1 MICDDGAGFRLAR
14 AHHEKMRC
22 RLASFVVT
30 ALFLACSSD
39 ATTTPGVPG
48 TGDGGVGVDSSSSAP
63 PLGQDQH
70 GDGTYYGATGAGAC
84 SFDATPN
91 DLDVAAMNAPEYA
104 GSAVCGACVAI
115 TGPKGGVTVRIV
127 DLCPE
132 CKSGDLD
139 LSQEAF
145 AKIADVSAGRVKIT
159 WHVVP
164 CAVTG
169 NVAYRFKEGSS
180 QYWTAIQVRNHRLP
194 IAKLEWQKQGVWQD
208 VARESYDY
216 FVVAGGV
223 GTGAI
228 PLRVTAI
235 DGQTLVD
242 TLPGVLD
249 AMVVSGA
256 SQFK

>member
-1 MICDDGAGFRLAR
+1 MTCDDGTVFRLAG
-14 AHHEKMRC
+14 AHNESMRC

-30 ALFLACSSD
+30 SLLIACSSD
-39 ATTTPGVPG
+39 STTTPGVPG
-48 TGDGGVGVDSSSSAP
+48 SGDGGGADSSSSAP

-84 SFDATPN
+84 SFDATPS
-91 DLDVAAMNAPEYA
+91 DLDVAAMNAPQYA
-104 GSAVCGACVAI
+104 GSAVCGECVAI

-159 WHVVP
+159 W
-164 CAVTG
+164 
-169 NVAYRFKEGSS
+169 
-180 QYWTAIQVRNHRLP
+180 
-194 IAKLEWQKQGVWQD
+194 
-208 VARESYDY
+208 
-216 FVVAGGV
+216 
-223 GTGAI
+223 
-228 PLRVTAI
+228 RV
-235 DGQTLVD
+235 
-242 TLPGVLD
+242 VLD